1 MGYCPNRVIG
11 LDLGNK
17 SNNKSKESSAIS
29 FASLTHCGKILKAP
43 RQKSKPRHSKAVPT
57 MDQPTV
63 GDIPSWQ
70 KSFNLAVQL
79 YGFIGLRILLL
90 SSLTLTCCFA
100 NRVDDLG

>member
-43 RQKSKPRHSKAVPT
+43 RQNSKPRHSKSVPT

-63 GDIPSWQ
+63 GDIPPWQ
-70 KSFNLAVQL
+70 KSFNLAVRL
-79 YGFIGLRILLL
+79 LRFYRVENIAFKPLNAGLLL
-90 SSLTLTCCFA
+90 CES
-100 NRVDDLG
+100 R